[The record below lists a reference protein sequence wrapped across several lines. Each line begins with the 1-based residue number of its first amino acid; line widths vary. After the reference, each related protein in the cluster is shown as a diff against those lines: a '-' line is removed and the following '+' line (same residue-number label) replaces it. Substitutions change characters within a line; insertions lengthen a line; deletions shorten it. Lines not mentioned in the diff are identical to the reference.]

1 MRRGRS
7 WSCSPV
13 WWHHN
18 VWLARYPRPPVL
30 VRMDKR
36 GNSPLL
42 RGAGSRP
49 ARMDNLVWAL
59 GSWFGEPRHLGEGR
73 RRASGYQGAHARS
86 ARSPH
91 PSYRD
96 TSSTSSSVAPLA
108 PVTPSAWHS
117 SPPNSGSRSRP
128 HSYCARTRPISR
140 YSSGQKSSGHSRGSR
155 SSTVSR
161 ETWLVGSPWLAL
173 RGAGSYNRCLTVA
186 SLRDAFRPFCFPK
199 RNRAEPETV
208 RHPSGSHHAVSD

>member
-1 MRRGRS
+1 MATHRQPEDCGCLPRMRRGRS

-18 VWLARYPRPPVL
+18 VWLARYLRPPVL
-30 VRMDKR
+30 VRMDER

-96 TSSTSSSVAPLA
+96 TSSRSSSVAPLA

-117 SPPNSGSRSRP
+117 SPPNSGSRAVLTPTAPEPGRSAGTLLVKSLVDILVVAVRP
-128 HSYCARTRPISR
+128 LFHVKHGLLAVHGSLCAVRDPII
-140 YSSGQKSSGHSRGSR
+140 
-155 SSTVSR
+155 
-161 ETWLVGSPWLAL
+161 
-173 RGAGSYNRCLTVA
+173 
-186 SLRDAFRPFCFPK
+186 
-199 RNRAEPETV
+199 
-208 RHPSGSHHAVSD
+208 AV